1 MIKRYQYKYRESDT
15 TLDLVYLEGNP
26 PANTSLSYTCKCIQY
41 VQVSFSIFFLKI
53 QYPRPLRVVVIIMYM
68 CLLIDFTST
77 YIQKQLYPKYIGLYF
92 FTYLCQFLYINFEQ
106 LFSDIHVAPK
116 TIIYG
121 INQKFLSNEYYKP
134 GLDKTRNISG
144 NSNLKKKSGWACK
157 IGSGG

>member
-1 MIKRYQYKYRESDT
+1 MYEFYHWELLIGKQIYKLDLIISVKSDMIGKYINKNIFVLMLTQEAPCWQLSRGSLNMNLKIKWMIKRYQYKYRESDT

-77 YIQKQLYPKYIGLYF
+77 YI
-92 FTYLCQFLYINFEQ
+92 
-106 LFSDIHVAPK
+106 
-116 TIIYG
+116 
-121 INQKFLSNEYYKP
+121 
-134 GLDKTRNISG
+134 
-144 NSNLKKKSGWACK
+144 
-157 IGSGG
+157 